1 MLQVRAAGELTEL
14 CGITCTHTL
23 AAGCCQSLAF
33 LCKKHCGGEVTI
45 LSSPFPL
52 LHKSK
57 KKNNIFLRTLLQ
69 GSKAF
74 FDWLWPSSFI
84 LTRGRKTLKGTLSK
98 LLGLKL
104 ALPWQC
110 SHLDGLVLRRANS
123 LSPHRLWYVH
133 PSQALILWAW
143 RTTQSTRSLSGQV
156 GRTKIEL
163 FWLSPSEPPL
173 RYVLCNCHRTLG
185 SSKFLFHIC
194 KSISVSYSSK
204 KKKGMFSLSKLL
216 DICYH
221 N

>member
-33 LCKKHCGGEVTI
+33 LRKKHCGGK
-45 LSSPFPL
+45 SPFSLPL
-52 LHKSK
+52 FLCCTRVK
-57 KKNNIFLRTLLQ
+57 KKKIYIFLRTLLQ

-110 SHLDGLVLRRANS
+110 SHLDGLMLRRANS

-133 PSQALILWAW
+133 PSQALIPRAW
-143 RTTQSTRSLSGQV
+143 RTTQSTRSLSGQ
-156 GRTKIEL
+156 GQWSKNKL
-163 FWLSPSEPPL
+163 FWLSPSKPPL
-173 RYVLCNCHRTLG
+173 RYALCNCQRTLG
-185 SSKFLFHIC
+185 SSKFLFHIY
-194 KSISVSYSSK
+194 KSISVSYSGKK
-204 KKKGMFSLSKLL
+204 KKKGCFL
-216 DICYH
+216 
-221 N
+221 